1 MGFLDRFSK
10 DGRDQR
16 AREKNAARAINKYA
30 QSPDRLK
37 AMQELRDDGSPEAL
51 YALMRRFGMMYDKT
65 IEDEQE
71 KEWAFEWLVEK
82 GASALPA
89 LKKYMISADS
99 ISWPLRLLDKVVDA
113 KEERI
118 DVIAEVLARHE
129 PGYERDPTKKIQL
142 LNHLGGL
149 KQARVPPLAIPY
161 LADMDEGVR
170 YAAVETLLRQGDEAA
185 ARTPLIDHFVSS
197 QEDSL
202 RIRILIADGL
212 AERGWIVGERRAEV
226 EKLLPDAFAI
236 EGPAKDPAAARI
248 KRKPGAKE

>member
-82 GASALPA
+82 GAAALPA

-99 ISWPLRLLDKVVDA
+99 ISV
-113 KEERI
+113 
-118 DVIAEVLARHE
+118 
-129 PGYERDPTKKIQL
+129 
-142 LNHLGGL
+142 
-149 KQARVPPLAIPY
+149 
-161 LADMDEGVR
+161 
-170 YAAVETLLRQGDEAA
+170 AAAA
-185 ARTPLIDHFVSS
+185 ARQGRRREGRTHRRHRRGARPP
-197 QEDSL
+197 
-202 RIRILIADGL
+202 RAGL
-212 AERGWIVGERRAEV
+212 
-226 EKLLPDAFAI
+226 
-236 EGPAKDPAAARI
+236 
-248 KRKPGAKE
+248 

>member
-82 GASALPA
+82 GAAALPA

-113 KEERI
+113 KEGRI

-142 LNHLGGL
+142 LTHLAGL
-149 KQARVPPLAIPY
+149 KHPRVPPLVAPY
-161 LADMDEGVR
+161 LDDMDEGVR
-170 YAAVETLLRQGDEAA
+170 YACVETLLKQADESV
-185 ARTPLIDHFVSS
+185 ARAPLLA
-197 QEDSL
+197 QLAKEDSL
-202 RIRILIADGL
+202 RLRIRIADGFSEL
-212 AERGWIVGERRAEV
+212 GWPVADRRADI
-226 EKLLPDAFAI
+226 EKMLPDAYLIDGKGADI
-236 EGPAKDPAAARI
+236 RI
-248 KRKPGAKE
+248 KKKPGAKE